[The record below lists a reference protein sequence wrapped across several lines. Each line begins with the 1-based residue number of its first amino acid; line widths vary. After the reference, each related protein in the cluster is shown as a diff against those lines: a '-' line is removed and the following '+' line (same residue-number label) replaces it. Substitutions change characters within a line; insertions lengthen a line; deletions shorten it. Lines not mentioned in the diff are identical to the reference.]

1 LRVSG
6 PRVIRVAFIL
16 QIQNPIGGS
25 GSGTLI
31 VMPTQLEIA
40 DHLDISE
47 RRVRDVL
54 KALALDWTVLTM
66 DDIRLAYIR
75 DLREKSAG
83 RGGNDQVNLTRAR
96 ADQAVVDTA
105 LKSLQYNR
113 EIGSV
118 IDASDAED
126 VLGRWSGY
134 ANREYISGLSRLISE
149 IESRYKISVD
159 NKLVEDIAGPTV
171 ERIKDHAQELG
182 RDLIE
187 SIDEVLATENGTD
200 G

>member
-1 LRVSG
+1 MRVSG